1 MPTSEH
7 LALVVTWLFFL
18 QPVTLGAKLV
28 DLLEHPIKQG
38 VSRCAGYSGMLKL
51 PDVTAQSRNLTAA
64 VLDISAN
71 EIDVRHAPTPRQ
83 NKTTGLEHNMN
94 IMQAARCRGWVLEDP
109 N

>member
-38 VSRCAGYSGMLKL
+38 VGRGGGNSRMLKL
-51 PDVTAQSRNLTAA
+51 PDVTAQPLDLTAH
-64 VLDISAN
+64 VLDISTN
-71 EIDVRHAPTPRQ
+71 EIDVWHAPSP
-83 NKTTGLEHNMN
+83 KGE
-94 IMQAARCRGWVLEDP
+94 
-109 N
+109 

>member
-7 LALVVTWLFFL
+7 LALVMSWLLFL
-18 QPVTLGAKLV
+18 QLVAFGAKLV
-28 DLLEHPIKQG
+28 NLVEHPFQQG

-51 PDVTAQSRNLTAA
+51 SDVTAQSRDLTAA
-64 VLDISAN
+64 MLDVSTN
-71 EIDVRHAPTPRQ
+71 EIDVRHVPKSRQ

-94 IMQAARCRGWVLEDP
+94 IMQAARCRGWMLEDP

>member
-38 VSRCAGYSGMLKL
+38 VGRGGGNSRMLKL
-51 PDVTAQSRNLTAA
+51 PDVTAQSLDLTAH
-64 VLDISAN
+64 VLDISTN
-71 EIDVRHAPTPRQ
+71 EIDVWHAPSP
-83 NKTTGLEHNMN
+83 KGE
-94 IMQAARCRGWVLEDP
+94 
-109 N
+109 